1 MGPQVN
7 PDLSVCIL
15 SWNTRELLRDCLAS
29 IFADGQSGAWQVV
42 VVDNASTD
50 GSAAMVEKCF
60 PRAEVVVTEQNLGF
74 SRGNN
79 LGLARAQGR
88 YWLLLNSDT
97 RVETGALGGLV
108 EFMDGSPE
116 AGVVGPKL
124 LNGDGSLQLSC
135 GVGPNLKTEIANKF
149 LLHKFFP
156 FFKLGRWDHS
166 EIRVVDWVSGACL
179 LVRREA
185 AEAVG
190 LLDPEIYMF
199 HEDLEWCTRM
209 RKGGWKTVYFP
220 FSRVY
225 HIGGQSTRKNFAEML
240 VVSQRSQFYFFHK
253 HFSRAHLWG
262 LRLLTVVETVLRSA
276 IWSVVFLL
284 FATQRQESRQRLQ
297 AYRTILYKTLRQ
309 RSYWAPAKA

>member
-1 MGPQVN
+1 MN
-7 PDLSVCIL
+7 PDLSICIL
-15 SWNTRELLRDCLAS
+15 NWNTRALLGACLES
-29 IFADGQSGAWQVV
+29 LYADGDSRDWQVL

-50 GSAAMVEKCF
+50 GSAAMVARRF
-60 PRAEVVVTEQNLGF
+60 PQVELVAVGENAGF

-79 LGLARAQGR
+79 LGLARARGR
-88 YWLLLNSDT
+88 YWLLLNPDT
-97 RVETGALGGLV
+97 RVTVGALGALV
-108 EFMDGSPE
+108 GFMDGCPE
-116 AGVVGPKL
+116 AGVAGPKL
-124 LNGDGSLQLSC
+124 LNEDGSLQLSC

-166 EIRVVDWVSGACL
+166 EIRVVDWVGGACL
-179 LVRREA
+179 LARREA

-209 RKGGWKTVYFP
+209 RKGGWKVVYYP
-220 FSRVY
+220 LSRVY

-240 VVSQRSQFYFFHK
+240 VVSQRSQFYLFHK
-253 HFSRAHLWG
+253 HFGRGRLRA
-262 LRLLTVVETVLRSA
+262 LRLLTIVEMVLRSV
-276 IWSVVFLL
+276 IWSAVFLL
-284 FATQRQESRQRLQ
+284 FAARRNESRQRLQ
-297 AYRTILYKTLRQ
+297 AYGTILYKTLRQ